1 MDRDV
6 LYIMEHYSE
15 GNYAIYDIVGYL
27 RHKLS
32 EISQRK
38 TNIAWYH
45 YVENKKSWI
54 YRNRV

>member
-1 MDRDV
+1 MFIIGKMDRDV
-6 LYIMEHYSE
+6 LHIMEHYSE

-38 TNIAWYH
+38 TNIA
-45 YVENKKSWI
+45 
-54 YRNRV
+54 